1 MSEEVALTARAVP
14 KRRVIVTGVDSG
26 IGRATALVLAERG
39 YDIGMTYGTNAVAH
53 LIDPEAAYTTET
65 TIFVDVEG
73 ADYIKNLVARHP
85 IQRQAE
91 PMEIAYGVLFLASD
105 EASYITGA
113 QLPIDGGY
121 TAQ

>member
-1 MSEEVALTARAVP
+1 MVDTWHFSKGNPDFALLKPLPGDCLVSVQVADAIRDP
-14 KRRVIVTGVDSG
+14 RPPM
-26 IGRATALVLAERG
+26 ALV
-39 YDIGMTYGTNAVAH
+39 
-53 LIDPEAAYTTET
+53 AAS
-65 TIFVDVEG
+65 ISAEG
-73 ADYIKNLVARHP
+73 ADYIKNLVGRHP

-105 EASYITGA
+105 EASHITGA